1 MSKDFF
7 SNALLVVGTVML
19 ILFVAFELTGFRA
32 DPLLPALAALALGG
46 TAVLDRLGDQEEFE
60 SNK

>member
-1 MSKDFF
+1 MTKDFF

-19 ILFVAFELTGFRA
+19 VLFVLFELIGLRA

-46 TAVLDRLGDQEEFE
+46 TAILDRLGEREEFE
-60 SNK
+60 